1 MKRTE
6 KALMTILM
14 ALTLSA
20 CGKETNKPTST
31 AESKPSASEVEP
43 NSKNTDSTDKKE
55 STQESFTLDIDAILL
70 KGIGDSYDIRNCY
83 TTTAENLV
91 SYKAEDP
98 SLISIDSNGTIKA
111 LKDEGSTTI
120 LLKFKEE
127 TYTIDVVCVYDYMG
141 VYGAS
146 KRVEAMGCDI
156 KVQPKLMED
165 GIFEFYRGKMVIQ
178 ALGEAI
184 EESSV
189 EIIGN
194 YAVKSAQIEFRFD
207 EEYADVGFY
216 TFNLD
221 FALDEDSGARL
232 SGYIPTGGPMTDFI
246 LLSGVT
252 AKDKE

>member
-6 KALMTILM
+6 KALMAILM

-31 AESKPSASEVEP
+31 AESKPSVSEVEP
-43 NSKNTDSTDKKE
+43 NGKNTDSTDKKE

-98 SLISIDSNGTIKA
+98 SLISIDSDGTIKT

-127 TYTIDVVCVYDYMG
+127 TYTIDVCVYDYMG

-156 KVQPKLMED
+156 KVQLNLMED
-165 GIFEFYRGKMVIQ
+165 GTFEFYRGKMVIQ

-184 EESSV
+184 EEPSV

-221 FALDEDSGARL
+221 FALDADNGARL

-252 AKDKE
+252 VKDEE